1 MAVSS
6 LQALNVIGLMEHI
19 DEAITALGESGVFQ
33 PDDVSN
39 FYDNVQDFTHLQTKN
54 TFAEPLTNLKAAL
67 NQTKRSFPLTDVSD
81 FSPSVEDLENFSA
94 VTTADIDALIDKRET
109 AAAKLNEVRQNL
121 SVTSHFVGMGVE
133 IEKVLK
139 MKYMKARFGRLPKD
153 SMSKL
158 EAYRDNEYVDFA
170 VCTEDKTHCWGVYF
184 APFDVVEEIDKIFEA
199 LFFERCNLVSE
210 NETPRE
216 RIEDYKKEIPA
227 LEANV
232 KKAQAELDKYL
243 DENKEQIT
251 NYLSKLEE
259 LYLYASIRSKALQY
273 NNSFIIVGWVPTENK
288 KQLNRR
294 LKKIRSIEVDFSDA
308 KNELDK
314 RPPVRL
320 KNCFLAKPF
329 EFYTEMYGVPGYNEI
344 DPTLFIAFT
353 YVVIFGIMFADLG
366 QGLLLSVVGILMW
379 KIKKMKVGRILFPC
393 GISAAIFGTIF
404 GSVFGFEH
412 LLDPMFHAL
421 GFEEKPMQ
429 VMNPENTNSV
439 ILTAISIGVI
449 LLIVAMFLNVFS
461 SLRQKNLGKA
471 LFGTSGLSGIVFYG
485 AAIFAV
491 VAEVFLGWHVV
502 SLFYI
507 LGLIVLPFILIFFA
521 EPLGDLVNGK
531 EDWQPE
537 SWGGYIVENI
547 FESIEVLLGY
557 VTNTMSF
564 LRIGVFVLV
573 HAGMMLVVFTLA
585 ETAGGEFSIPYW
597 IIIIFGNALV
607 MALEALLVSI
617 QVLRLEYYEMFNR
630 FYSGEG
636 RPFNPVKLN
645 IE

>member
-1 MAVSS
+1 
-6 LQALNVIGLMEHI
+6 
-19 DEAITALGESGVFQ
+19 
-33 PDDVSN
+33 
-39 FYDNVQDFTHLQTKN
+39 
-54 TFAEPLTNLKAAL
+54 
-67 NQTKRSFPLTDVSD
+67 
-81 FSPSVEDLENFSA
+81 
-94 VTTADIDALIDKRET
+94 
-109 AAAKLNEVRQNL
+109 
-121 SVTSHFVGMGVE
+121 
-133 IEKVLK
+133 
-139 MKYMKARFGRLPKD
+139 
-153 SMSKL
+153 
-158 EAYRDNEYVDFA
+158 
-170 VCTEDKTHCWGVYF
+170 
-184 APFDVVEEIDKIFEA
+184 
-199 LFFERCNLVSE
+199 
-210 NETPRE
+210 
-216 RIEDYKKEIPA
+216 
-227 LEANV
+227 
-232 KKAQAELDKYL
+232 
-243 DENKEQIT
+243 
-251 NYLSKLEE
+251 
-259 LYLYASIRSKALQY
+259 
-273 NNSFIIVGWVPTENK
+273 
-288 KQLNRR
+288 
-294 LKKIRSIEVDFSDA
+294 
-308 KNELDK
+308 
-314 RPPVRL
+314 
-320 KNCFLAKPF
+320 
-329 EFYTEMYGVPGYNEI
+329 
-344 DPTLFIAFT
+344 
-353 YVVIFGIMFADLG
+353 
-366 QGLLLSVVGILMW
+366 
-379 KIKKMKVGRILFPC
+379 
-393 GISAAIFGTIF
+393 
-404 GSVFGFEH
+404 
-412 LLDPMFHAL
+412 L

>member
-216 RIEDYKKEIPA
+216 RIEDYKKEIPV

-329 EFYTEMYGVPGYNEI
+329 EFYTEMYGVPEYNEI

>member
-19 DEAITALGESGVFQ
+19 DEAITALGE
-33 PDDVSN
+33 DDVSN

-288 KQLNRR
+288 KQLSRR

-329 EFYTEMYGVPGYNEI
+329 EFYTEMYGVPEYNEI

-393 GISAAIFGTIF
+393 GISAAIFGTVF